1 MLDVYYFTEMPYA
14 EFDEREAEKYPSMR
28 LTFPNSYF
36 DPNKASTLFRNYF
49 DQYQWAE
56 EVGFDGLMINEHH
69 NTPSC
74 MDVAVNLS
82 AAVLGRITH
91 RAKILLLG
99 NMLPTN
105 DNPVRLAEEITMAD
119 VISGGRLISG
129 VVRGIGIETWANNT
143 NPNHNRERFEECHD
157 LMLATWTR
165 PGPFRWEGKHY
176 HYRVIN
182 PWVLP
187 VQQPHPP
194 IWVPGTGSPETIEW
208 AAKNRY
214 TYAAFLVPI
223 DAAIRLYDKYREHAH
238 SAGYEADQSNF
249 AYMVCCVCADT
260 DEKAQEIGKH
270 YMWRMG
276 HPLRGPVEYWAPPG
290 YLGRRSPLR
299 PHRGGAP
306 SGDRKPLH
314 ALDYEELQESYHLV
328 VGSPQTVL
336 DKLSHMQERLGF
348 GSLLLEAQ
356 AGAMPHDATMRSL
369 ELLGREVIPELKK
382 AYA

>member
-1 MLDVYYFTEMPYA
+1 MVDVYYFTEMPYA
-14 EFDEREAEKYPSMR
+14 DFDEKEAEHYPSMR
-28 LTFPNSYF
+28 LTFPNKYF
-36 DPNKASTLFRNYF
+36 NANRAHTLFQNYF

-82 AAVLGRITH
+82 AAVLGRITT

-105 DNPVRLAEEITMAD
+105 DNPVRLAEEIAMAD
-119 VISGGRLISG
+119 VISGGRLIAG

-143 NPNHNRERFEECHD
+143 VPNYNRERFEECHD

-208 AAKNRY
+208 AAKHRY

-223 DAAIRLYDKYREHAH
+223 NATIRLYDKYREHA
-238 SAGYEADQSNF
+238 AQEGYEPDASNF

-260 DEKAQEIGKH
+260 DEEAQEIGKH

-276 HPLRGPVEYWAPPG
+276 HPLRGPMEYWAPPG
-290 YLGRRSPLR
+290 YLGQRRPLR
-299 PHRGGAP
+299 PHSGGAP
-306 SGDRKPLH
+306 SGARKPLH
-314 ALDYEELQESYHLV
+314 EMTYAELQDAYHLV

-336 DKLSHMQERLGF
+336 EKLSYMQETAGF

-356 AGAMPHDATMRSL
+356 AGAMPHKATMRSL

-382 AYA
+382 R

>member
-1 MLDVYYFTEMPYA
+1 MTDVYFFTEMPYA
-14 EFDEREAEKYPSMR
+14 DFDEKEAEQYPSMR
-28 LTFPNSYF
+28 LTFPNKYF
-36 DPNKASTLFRNYF
+36 NAQRASTLFQEYY
-49 DQYQWAE
+49 DQFQWAE

-82 AAVLGRITH
+82 AAVLGRITK

-105 DNPVRLAEEITMAD
+105 DNPVRLAEEIAMAD
-119 VISGGRLISG
+119 VISGGRIIAG

-143 NPNHNRERFEECHD
+143 VPNYNRERFEECHD

-176 HYRVIN
+176 HFRVVN
-182 PWVLP
+182 PWMVP

-208 AAKNRY
+208 AAKHGY
-214 TYAAFLVPI
+214 TYAAFLVPM
-223 DAAIRLYDKYREHAH
+223 DATVRLYDQYREHA
-238 SAGYEADQSNF
+238 AAEGYEADASNF

-260 DEKAQEIGKH
+260 DEKAQEIGQH

-276 HPLRGPVEYWAPPG
+276 HPLRGPMEYWAPPG
-290 YLGRRSPLR
+290 YLGQRKPVRSQ
-299 PHRGGAP
+299 RGVPRGN
-306 SGDRKPLH
+306 RKPLNEMT
-314 ALDYEELQESYHLV
+314 YEELQEAYHLV

-336 DKLSHMQERLGF
+336 EKLSLMQETMGF

-356 AGAMPHDATMRSL
+356 AGAMPHSDTMRSL

-382 AYA
+382 L

>member
-1 MLDVYYFTEMPYA
+1 MVDVYFFTEMPYA
-14 EFDEREAEKYPSMR
+14 AFDEKEAEAYPSMR
-28 LTFPNSYF
+28 LTFPNTFF
-36 DPNKASTLFRNYF
+36 DPKTAHKLFQNYF

-82 AAVLGRITH
+82 AGVLGRITK

-105 DNPVRLAEEITMAD
+105 DNPVRLAEEIAMAD
-119 VISGGRLISG
+119 VISGGRIIAG
-129 VVRGIGIETWANNT
+129 VVRGIGIESWANNIV
-143 NPNHNRERFEECHD
+143 PNYNRERFEECHD
-157 LMLATWTR
+157 LMLAAWTR
-165 PGPFRWEGKHY
+165 PGPFRWEGRHY
-176 HYRVIN
+176 HFRVIN

-187 VQQPHPP
+187 VQKPHPP
-194 IWVPGTGSPETIEW
+194 IWVPGTGSPETIAW
-208 AAKNRY
+208 AAQHRY
-214 TYAAFLVPI
+214 TYAAFLVPMETTVQ
-223 DAAIRLYDKYREHAH
+223 LYATYREHAAD
-238 SAGYEADQSNF
+238 AGYEADASSF

-260 DEKAQEIGKH
+260 DEAAQEIGKH

-290 YLGRRSPLR
+290 YTGRRRPLR
-299 PHRGGAP
+299 PHSGGAP
-306 SGDRKPLH
+306 SGGRKPLH
-314 ALDYEELQESYHLV
+314 EMTYEELQEGYNLV

-336 DKLSHMQERLGF
+336 EKLSHMQETMGF

-356 AGAMPHDATMRSL
+356 AGAMPHKATMRSL
-369 ELLGREVIPELKK
+369 ELLGCEVIPALKK
-382 AYA
+382 L